1 MVLATSCKKED
12 ASSKIDPN
20 AADVPVSAATPNP
33 EANINGPDLNAAPA
47 PVPPADGKYPV
58 MEFEKTEHDFG
69 MINQG
74 DKVQYVFKFKNAGE
88 ADLIISK
95 AKGSCGCTV
104 PEYPKEPIKPGAS
117 GELKVSFN
125 SAGKHGKQTKNVTLT
140 TNTKNGME
148 KLVIHASIQDN
159 KAS

>member
-1 MVLATSCKKED
+1 MVAATSCKKED
-12 ASSKIDPN
+12 ATSKIDPN
-20 AADVPVSAATPNP
+20 AQDVPASTGIPNP
-33 EANINGPDLNAAPA
+33 DANIGGPDLNAAPTA
-47 PVPPADGKYPV
+47 TPPADGKYPN

-74 DKVQYVFKFKNAGE
+74 DKVTYVFKFKNTGE
-88 ADLIISK
+88 ADLLISK

-104 PEYPKEPIKPGAS
+104 PEYPKEPIKPGES

-125 SAGKHGKQTKNVTLT
+125 SAGKRGKQTKNVTLT

-148 KLVIHASIQDN
+148 KLIVHASIQDN